1 MSNQD
6 LKNQII
12 EWLLKQPYWM
22 QYLGNYILEGGEMN
36 DEVAA
41 IVYRLYKEDVG
52 LEAQGNNPAV
62 TFNKI
67 VAEGADTD
75 LTLVLQS
82 IKDINNVNAL
92 AEGQE
97 IKIGPRLTLIY
108 GNNGSGKSGYVRLLN
123 NVFSSRGDKEILPN
137 VFNATSGEPECKF
150 TFTRTEEPYDL
161 VFPADRGCY
170 EFAQFAV
177 FDTKS
182 VREHLEK
189 ENQLSF
195 VPSGFDL
202 FDKLMAAQ
210 NEIRDRLTAEIEA
223 KSTVHDFEPMFV
235 NGNDVSTFIGELSA
249 ETDLAELN
257 SLGALSDKEIAHL
270 DELRGRLATLLA
282 ADKTTQVEEL
292 ATELKHLAD
301 FIEKVKSAFGVLG
314 KEEITGYGTAID
326 AVKEFEELA
335 KAEGIQSLVK
345 YDITGIGSPA
355 WRNFIQAG
363 RLYAD
368 TIEKLRTDVEHASDD
383 DKCLFCLQSLSDDQ
397 KTLIEAYWNLLK
409 SNAQAGLKTTTLALG
424 EIHQKLGNL
433 PELVFDETSSVF
445 ATVKKFDAGLALNWE
460 EIIESYNETRL
471 ATLTAIGDCAAAKL
485 PHALEGSVTDF
496 DTCIEKLDADKAAL
510 IESNPE
516 EERAK
521 VQSQI
526 ALFEDRIL
534 LGKVKDQVETYVV
547 RVKWAAKARL
557 GMSAFTPTKITKIFG
572 TLYDKHVTEEYLA
585 VFNEECTQLDSPKFV
600 KISQRNTKGNT
611 VRSLKIEGKS
621 AMKVL
626 SEGEQRAIALADF
639 ITEARLDPHNRGLF
653 FDDPVSSQDHERR
666 ERIAGRLVEIA
677 KSRQVIIFTHD
688 IAFFLRL
695 LNLAENEQVT
705 VDQNYMLSNGGSPGM
720 IYSELPWIAQ
730 RVNAR
735 IGSLRK
741 DLDALMK
748 TEKTNDPDRYERDV
762 KNWYGRLRD
771 TWERAVE
778 ERLLKGVVERFAPGI
793 QTQKL
798 KRLDITPDLLLQ
810 IERGMTNSS
819 QWLHDAAAGLNPKL
833 PDTARAKKDLEDIDA
848 FAAKCKAP

>member
-6 LKNQII
+6 LKNQVI
-12 EWLLKQPYWM
+12 EWLQKQPYWI
-22 QYLGNYILEGGEMN
+22 QYLGNFLLEGGEIN
-36 DEVAA
+36 EEVAA
-41 IVYRLYKEDVG
+41 TVYRLYKEDVG
-52 LEAQGNNPAV
+52 LEPQGNNPAV
-62 TFNKI
+62 NFNKM
-67 VAEGADTD
+67 VAEGEDVD
-75 LTLVLQS
+75 PTLVLQS
-82 IKDINNVNAL
+82 IKDIHNVNAL
-92 AEGQE
+92 AEGQA

-108 GNNGSGKSGYVRLLN
+108 GNNGTGKSGYVRLLN

-137 VFNATSGEPECKF
+137 VFKPEAGDPECKF
-150 TFTRTEEPYDL
+150 TFMRTEEPYDL
-161 VFPADRGCY
+161 TFPADRSSY

-195 VPSGFDL
+195 VPSGFDF

-210 NEIRDRLTAEIEA
+210 NVIRDRLTAEIDS
-223 KSTVHDFEPMFV
+223 KSKMHDLGPMFV
-235 NGNDVSTFIGELSA
+235 NGNDVGTFIEELSA
-249 ETDLAELN
+249 ETALTELN
-257 SLGALSDKEIAHL
+257 TLCTLSDKEITHL
-270 DELRGRLATLLA
+270 NELKARLATLEA
-282 ADKTTQVEEL
+282 SDKTTQVEEL
-292 ATELKHLAD
+292 AAELKHLGD
-301 FIEKVKSAFGVLG
+301 FLEKVKAAFGVLG
-314 KEEITGYGTAID
+314 KEEIVGYGTAID
-326 AVKEFEELA
+326 VATEFDELA
-335 KAEGIQSLVK
+335 KAEGIQSLAK
-345 YDITGIGSPA
+345 YDIAEIGSAA
-355 WRNFIQAG
+355 WRSFIQAG
-363 RLYAD
+363 RVYVDA
-368 TIEKLRTDVEHASDD
+368 IEKVRSDVGHPSDED
-383 DKCLFCLQSLSDDQ
+383 NCLFCLQSLGDEQ
-397 KTLIEAYWNLLK
+397 KALVQAYWDLLK
-409 SNAQAGLKTTTLALG
+409 SNAQAELKKATLALG
-424 EIHQKLGNL
+424 EIHHKLCSL

-445 ATVKKFDAGLALNWE
+445 ATVKKFDTGLAVNWE
-460 EIIESYNETRL
+460 EIIGRYNETRL
-471 ATLTAIGDCAAAKL
+471 AAIAAIDDRAAAKL
-485 PHALEGSVTDF
+485 PQAMEGSVTDF
-496 DTCIEKLDADKAAL
+496 DPCLEKLSADKAAL
-510 IESNPE
+510 IESNLDE
-516 EERAK
+516 EKAEI
-521 VQSQI
+521 QSHI
-526 ALFEDRIL
+526 ALFDDRIL
-534 LGKVKDQVETYVV
+534 LGKVKEKVEIYIV
-547 RVKWAAKARL
+547 RAKWAAKAR
-557 GMSAFTPTKITKIFG
+557 MSTSTFTPTKITKISG

-585 VFNEECTQLDSPKFV
+585 VFNEECSQLDAPKFV

-639 ITEARLDPHNRGLF
+639 ITEARLDPYNRGLF

-695 LNLAENEQVT
+695 LNVAENELVT

-730 RVNAR
+730 RVKAR
-735 IGSLRK
+735 IASLRK
-741 DLDALMK
+741 DLDVLIK
-748 TEKTNDPDRYERDV
+748 TEKVNDPDRYEREL
-762 KNWYGRLRD
+762 KSWYGRLRE

-798 KRLDITPDLLLQ
+798 KSLDITPDLLLD

-833 PDTARAKKDLEDIDA
+833 PDTAQAKKDLEEIDA